1 MVRLAQVLALAL
13 LMSLLVATG
22 VGAQE
27 GVPLALRFAP
37 GDVMQYQISL
47 SGSGALT
54 APDGERSPAGLRGTL
69 TCVLTVS
76 EVRSDGSARLQ
87 CLLPTGDIDLTLG
100 QRAFRF
106 SYAGNTLRWYADG
119 REYAPPPT
127 GTASVPFAQV
137 PLLFTLAPNGRIS
150 EVSIPN
156 GGLMQVLQGS
166 IPGFDLARIQVLG
179 EPLLPDSPVTLGE
192 TWRHTSQ
199 LLPLGRVLPI
209 NVNLSST
216 LESFTETEGIGLA
229 TIASY
234 AEATYAGAPASLSP
248 TSARVRLSL
257 EQLRATLTATQF
269 LNTTTGRLIM
279 GNYEQAISA
288 RVLVTVDNTR
298 QTGSLEARLHF
309 DLQAR

>member
-1 MVRLAQVLALAL
+1 MVRLAHVFALAL
-13 LMSLLVATG
+13 LISMLVATCA
-22 VGAQE
+22 GAQE
-27 GVPLALRFAP
+27 GVPLALKFAP

-76 EVRSDGSARLQ
+76 EVRPDGSARLQ
-87 CLLPTGDIDLTLG
+87 CLLPTADINLTLG
-100 QRAFRF
+100 QRTFRF

-119 REYAPPPT
+119 REYTPPPT
-127 GTASVPFAQV
+127 GAASAPFAQV

-156 GGLMQVLQGS
+156 GGLMQALQAS
-166 IPGFDLARIQVLG
+166 IPGFDLAHLQLLG
-179 EPLLPDSPVTLGE
+179 EPLLPDSPVGLGE
-192 TWRHTSQ
+192 TWRHSSQ
-199 LLPLGRVLPI
+199 LLPLGPTLPI

-234 AEATYAGAPASLSP
+234 AESTYSGAPASLSP
-248 TSARVRLSL
+248 GGARVRLAL
-257 EQLRATLTATQF
+257 QQLRATLTATQF
-269 LNTTTGRLIM
+269 LNTTTGRLIR
-279 GNYEQAISA
+279 GNYDQAISA
-288 RVLVTVDNTR
+288 RVQVTVENTR